1 VGGEAISR
9 IVVLVLD
16 GVGIG
21 ALPDAGAFGD
31 EGTDTLGNLARTAG
45 GLSLPALE
53 RLGLGA
59 VAPVE
64 GLKRRAEAGAY
75 GMMAERSVGKDSTT
89 GHWELAGLEVTEA
102 FPTFPQGF
110 PPAFVEAFERRIGRS
125 VLGNRP
131 ASGTVII
138 EELGSEHMLTGNP
151 ILYTSADS
159 VFQLAAHEAVIGADS
174 LYDLC
179 RRARDLL
186 DEMGLPVLRVIARP
200 YTGEAGAYRR
210 FGRKDFSL
218 PPPGETVLDRLQ
230 ELQCPVL
237 GIGKVGDLFCGR
249 GFDEVWT
256 TAGNEEGEE
265 KVARALAE
273 WPRGL
278 VLANLMDFDT
288 LYGHRK
294 DIDGFAEALREFD
307 TFLGGRILPALSARD
322 LLVITADHGCD
333 PTRESTDHSREY
345 VPLLVAAQ
353 ALNRGVPLGKRETFA
368 DVAATVFEILVGGS
382 WPRGAS
388 FWPEVENLWERE
400 DRRAAGR
407 PGG

>member
-1 VGGEAISR
+1 M
-9 IVVLVLD
+9 LVLD

-21 ALPDAGAFGD
+21 ALPDAGDFGD
-31 EGTDTLGNLARTAG
+31 AGADTLGNLARAAG

-59 VAPVE
+59 VAPVA
-64 GLKRRAEAGAY
+64 GLRRRAEAGAY
-75 GMMAERSVGKDSTT
+75 GMMAERSAGKDSTI
-89 GHWELAGLEVTEA
+89 GHWELAGLEIA
-102 FPTFPQGF
+102 DPFSTFPRGF
-110 PPAFVEAFERRIGRS
+110 PSAFVEAFERRIGRS

-131 ASGTVII
+131 ASGTDII
-138 EELGSEHMLTGNP
+138 EELGDEHLLTGSP

-159 VFQLAAHEAVIGADS
+159 VFQLAAHEAVIDAGS
-174 LYDLC
+174 LYGLC
-179 RRARDLL
+179 LRARELL

-200 YTGEAGAYRR
+200 YTGEAGAYKR

-218 PPPGETVLDRLQ
+218 PPPGKTVLDSLQ
-230 ELQCPVL
+230 ELRCPVL

-256 TAGNEEGEE
+256 TGGNGEGEE
-265 KVARALAE
+265 EIARALSK

-278 VLANLMDFDT
+278 ILANLIDFDT

-294 DIDGFAEALREFD
+294 DIEGFAGALREFD

-322 LLVITADHGCD
+322 LLMITADHGCD
-333 PTRESTDHSREY
+333 PTLESTDHSREY

-353 ALNRGVPLGKRETFA
+353 ALNRAVPLGMRETFA
-368 DVAATVFEILVGGS
+368 DVAATVFELLAGGS
-382 WPRGAS
+382 WPVGVS
-388 FWPEVENLWERE
+388 FWPEMACLWRTEGS
-400 DRRAAGR
+400 RASWQ